1 MPEYEQF
8 ETEGMAAMNL
18 GSEAAA
24 EFQTLAD
31 MGGFRATKDMEAER
45 REQERIELAQAD
57 RQRDM
62 LKKAQKKQRKQ
73 SDIQSLLTL
82 VGAGVGT
89 FTPLTTAGGATI
101 GSTIGSL
108 FGQEGGEVPS
118 GKFFQSG
125 WENLRRRDEYLRDQ
139 KKALRQ
145 ALKPSLGKTLRA
157 ASQGFQ
163 TGSTIADFLQSPA
176 GLKLADAG
184 KKGFEYLFG
193 SKAAAPKAGAYG
205 WDLAQQQAAHDT
217 PGLLGRALDRKAGV
231 FSGEDEK
238 KKTDALF
245 DLMLKNNPNY
255 LSDFEARSLRDDGGK
270 NYPLQPTATE
280 EDLEEA
286 FEASSQFGNV
296 ETLSQMRDI
305 PSESLLDYANQQ
317 APTFTDTGEE
327 VIGPS
332 DSWYAWEK
340 TMNTLEHDQSFP
352 EWERSKH
359 LDLRYINAAPH
370 FKMAL
375 DIYHATT
382 ATSPPGWWNEP
393 VAIERAISGGATST
407 PSKRMISKTQ
417 HYANLKA
424 IRDFLAREAKTEDQP
439 SSSFKQAFRTA
450 FDAGEDT
457 FTWNDNLYTTEM
469 Q

>member
-1 MPEYEQF
+1 MSKYEQF

-62 LKKAQKKQRKQ
+62 LKKTQKKQRKQ
-73 SDIQSLLTL
+73 ADMQSLLTL
-82 VGAGVGT
+82 IGAGVGT
-89 FTPLTTAGGATI
+89 VVPGFGTAAGATI
-101 GSTIGSL
+101 GSTVGSL

-125 WENLRRRDEYLRDQ
+125 WENLRRRDEYLKDQ
-139 KKALRQ
+139 KKAIKQ

-205 WDLAQQQAAHDT
+205 WDLAQQQAAQDT
-217 PGLLGRALDRKAGV
+217 PGLLGRFLEAK
-231 FSGEDEK
+231 EK

-255 LSDFEARSLRDDGGK
+255 LSDFEAI
-270 NYPLQPTATE
+270 PTATE
-280 EDLEEA
+280 EDLLEA
-286 FEASSQFGNV
+286 FGLDQEPRLDEFSKAVSSNNKINLNKIFKGKFPIGTEAEAAMLAPSSLAEFTSNI
-296 ETLSQMRDI
+296 ETLGKDVG
-305 PSESLLDYANQQ
+305 SEIDNALY
-317 APTFTDTGEE
+317 
-327 VIGPS
+327 
-332 DSWYAWEK
+332 
-340 TMNTLEHDQSFP
+340 
-352 EWERSKH
+352 
-359 LDLRYINAAPH
+359 DLRVLGGKGLSGIEE
-370 FKMAL
+370 L
-375 DIYHATT
+375 IYQLTRNL
-382 ATSPPGWWNEP
+382 PK
-393 VAIERAISGGATST
+393 
-407 PSKRMISKTQ
+407 KRDEYHESYKI
-417 HYANLKA
+417 HRG
-424 IRDFLAREAKTEDQP
+424 I
-439 SSSFKQAFRTA
+439 
-450 FDAGEDT
+450 G
-457 FTWNDNLYTTEM
+457 
-469 Q
+469 

>member
-82 VGAGVGT
+82 VGAGIGT

-125 WENLRRRDEYLRDQ
+125 WENLRRRDEYLKDQ
-139 KKALRQ
+139 KKAIKQ

-317 APTFTDTGEE
+317 APTFIDTGAEN
-327 VIGPS
+327 I
-332 DSWYAWEK
+332 Y
-340 TMNTLEHDQSFP
+340 N
-352 EWERSKH
+352 
-359 LDLRYINAAPH
+359 
-370 FKMAL
+370 KMAL
-375 DIYHATT
+375 DIYHANK

-393 VAIERAISGGATST
+393 GAIERAISGGATST

>member
-1 MPEYEQF
+1 MAYEQF
-8 ETEGMAAMNL
+8 ETSGMAAMNL

-73 SDIQSLLTL
+73 SDIQNLLTL
-82 VGAGVGT
+82 VGAGVGS
-89 FTPLTTAGGATI
+89 FTPLTTVGGATI
-101 GSTIGSL
+101 GASIGSL

-139 KKALRQ
+139 KKAIKQ
-145 ALKPSLGKTLRA
+145 ALKPSLGKTLSA
-157 ASQGFQ
+157 ASQGFK

-176 GLKLADAG
+176 GLTLADAG

-205 WDLAQQQAAHDT
+205 WDETQQQTAQDT
-217 PGLLGRALDRKAGV
+217 PGLLGRFLEAK
-231 FSGEDEK
+231 EK

-286 FEASSQFGNV
+286 FEASSQSANV

-332 DSWYAWEK
+332 DNWFWDKIQNNLRY
-340 TMNTLEHDQSFP
+340 DQSLP
-352 EWERSKH
+352 DHLRSKH
-359 LDLRYINAAPH
+359 LDLRYRNAAPH

-375 DIYHATT
+375 DIYHANK
-382 ATSPPGWWNEP
+382 ATSRPGWWNEP
-393 VAIERAISGGATST
+393 GAIERAISGGATST

-417 HYANLKA
+417 HYGNLKA